1 MTIDNATALG
11 LADRIGRLEPG
22 LEADLVVLD
31 PAATPAMAHRLERTH
46 GLEDELAVLLRLG
59 DDRAVR
65 RVYVLGEPVAG
76 ADLSVH

>member
-1 MTIDNATALG
+1 
-11 LADRIGRLEPG
+11 
-22 LEADLVVLD
+22 
-31 PAATPAMAHRLERTH
+31 MAHRLERTH

-76 ADLSVH
+76 TDLSGH